1 MNFVGLLKGKYSG
14 QETLFLPK
22 QRYPRSLF
30 LPEFLC
36 GSEASLLQL
45 GAWGALRIR
54 PEYLPL
60 GLL

>member
-30 LPEFLC
+30 LPEFLRA
-36 GSEASLLQL
+36 SEASLLQL
-45 GAWGALRIR
+45 GAWGAL
-54 PEYLPL
+54 
-60 GLL
+60 